1 MAERWVPGAAAAS
14 VRLGCIGR
22 LMIPMER
29 NRLSRF
35 TGPNHD
41 QTAHNNGT
49 DTEAGMIKQ
58 RKQRFFGVTGLGEAQ
73 RPPYQ

>member
-1 MAERWVPGAAAAS
+1 
-14 VRLGCIGR
+14 
-22 LMIPMER
+22 MIPMER

-49 DTEAGMIKQ
+49 DTEARMIKQ
-58 RKQRFFGVTGLGEAQ
+58 RKQRLFGVTGLGEAQ
-73 RPPYQ
+73 RPPYK

>member
-1 MAERWVPGAAAAS
+1 MGAWC
-14 VRLGCIGR
+14 GCGVSPTGLPWKVDDI
-22 LMIPMER
+22 ER

-49 DTEAGMIKQ
+49 DTEARMIKQ
-58 RKQRFFGVTGLGEAQ
+58 RKQRLFGVTGLGEAQ
-73 RPPYQ
+73 RLPYK